1 MRTQDVYPE
10 TTRLTPFASRINIIL
25 VSVFLILATSC
36 STGSTPENLP
46 SGTASGDVTASVE
59 KATPD
64 TLSTLNPEI
73 LPSFDPPGETSDIY
87 RKADLHTIIPDR
99 PRFDVLTY
107 LVQEGDTLFGIAEK
121 YGLKAESI
129 L

>member
-10 TTRLTPFASRINIIL
+10 TTRLTPFTSRINIVL

-36 STGSTPENLP
+36 STSSTPENLP